1 MKTTRRI
8 IEELAMEYLNDEDY
22 QKGFINY
29 KWVFKITEELKLEE
43 LSDLELSNMW
53 DMVWMTLECEYTH
66 HRINEDWDKA
76 MPYLDVQ
83 SAFTEVVNREA
94 RRRREEKGSY

>member
-8 IEELAMEYLNDEDY
+8 IEDLAHEYLADKDY
-22 QKGFINY
+22 HRGWIDY
-29 KWVFKITEELKLEE
+29 KWVERVSNELNLTN

-66 HRINEDWDKA
+66 HYINENHREA
-76 MPYLDVQ
+76 MKYLDVQ

-94 RRRREEKGSY
+94 RIRRTYKNL